1 MSPSSPVRSRQQR
14 RPSPPPQVESDKPP
28 RRDSVVK
35 SILLV
40 VAAVSVIATSD
51 YLAYLIGRKQVT
63 YEELSRQVDRLV
75 KLVDEKKG
83 EEEHSVTTLK
93 ERQER
98 LEQNESVLNG
108 LTTGTVNGKTT
119 AVAEPTFAPKP
130 IIVPQIVD
138 TIAPSPPSHEVR
150 LQPPEQS
157 PAPAA
162 KSREI
167 RGVGHQHASRR
178 QRVPP
183 APAETG
189 WGAAKSSFA
198 EQPGQSAAVP
208 TPDKGLSNQ

>member
-14 RPSPPPQVESDKPP
+14 RPSSPPQVESEKP
-28 RRDSVVK
+28 RRRESVVK
-35 SILLV
+35 SIMVV

-75 KLVDEKKG
+75 KLVDEKKV

-108 LTTGTVNGKTT
+108 LTTGTINGKTT

-130 IIVPQIVD
+130 VIVPQID
-138 TIAPSPPSHEVR
+138 TVAPAPPSHEVR
-150 LQPPEQS
+150 LQPPEQ
-157 PAPAA
+157 PAAPAT
-162 KSREI
+162 KPREI
-167 RGVGHQHASRR
+167 RGVGHQNASRR
-178 QRVPP
+178 QRAPS
-183 APAETG
+183 APASID
-189 WGAAKSSFA
+189 WGSAKSSFA
-198 EQPGQSAAVP
+198 EQPGQSVGVP
-208 TPDKGLSNQ
+208 SPDKGLANQ